1 MECGHCRT
9 ENPGSF
15 RHCGACGQRLAATP
29 CDTCG
34 FSTPAPFTH
43 CGNCGLLLDL
53 HRGVSAEERRFATV
67 VFADVVGFTKLAD
80 DSDPEDTARI
90 VDVAFRQLSEVVA
103 AHGGTIDKYIGD
115 SLMAVFG
122 IPQAHEDDAERAV
135 AAALAMQRVDTG
147 LGFAI
152 GVNTGEVMVT
162 ALGGGANTVM
172 GDTVN
177 VAARLEKAAKE
188 GEVLVG
194 PITYELTA
202 GRINYRDRPALTL
215 KGKREPVELHQAISI
230 RSSPTP
236 SDTPQVPMVGRVE
249 ELDFLFSQWRR
260 ACSLKRLATVLVTG
274 EAGIGKTRLL
284 DELVNRIGDDAV
296 VVRSSYPPYGGSGG
310 MRVGG
315 DLLAQ
320 LGPSLDE
327 AVQRRVRSLTGDVDP
342 SLRDIDASALR
353 KEQVWALRRLAEDR
367 AKEKPIVILI
377 EDVHMASTSI
387 ELLTGVVAQ
396 FVDLPMMVVLA
407 GRPEGRW
414 LTSFPM
420 ASTVRLRSLTLEGSR
435 RLAQLW
441 QPDTEPDAELLAW
454 AGGNPLFL
462 RELLVFSSLYGPES
476 VERQQLPVSLRA
488 VLAARLDTLASAERA
503 ALQDFAVIGDTATVE
518 QLMALGGPGAVD
530 GITGLT
536 NSGVVRHRPDGTL
549 RITEP
554 LLREVAYETM
564 PRTTRVERHTRM
576 AELLT
581 NLDDRARHLSRASE
595 HAIND
600 AHLRDAAA
608 EALALAGL
616 DALDKSRRPE
626 GVASLRQAV
635 QLGYRNPTGL
645 LRLASALN
653 DSDRHEALRLID
665 MVPLPS
671 SDPRIDAERTLVL
684 ANALTDV
691 DPPSAFAAFDDAIKR
706 WQAINDKTKEGWA
719 HSNKGVALFLAGR
732 TNDSDAELVIG
743 TELFRAAKDRTGE
756 LAALSFRALVRPD
769 HPDVEHWLQ
778 ESLSYAIELGD
789 RTRHLTAL
797 TSLQWHH
804 YLTERLG
811 GPRETMVATAWIE
824 AQIALATEIGW
835 PDSAFQGLCLK
846 ANLARYDGDFA
857 TARTAVDQARELG
870 SREGHDLALLQ
881 SVEASLDPGRP
892 FRPFDRID
900 PITNLASVIQ
910 METAFLE
917 GRFAE
922 LVELH
927 LLPIVD
933 RAERPESGTGLV
945 IAAAGMA
952 SLERFDLAEQYAREA
967 IEMSDSPRRWVQ
979 RIAGE
984 AVLAE
989 CQLRNGREAML
1000 TTQVGEIGGLA
1011 GVLVAR
1017 AWATHGSIDAF
1028 KALSTLSSRLRAPG
1042 IDHGIPNSASTA
1054 VAASVTS

>member
-90 VDVAFRQLSEVVA
+90 VDVAFRRLSEIVA

-135 AAALAMQRVDTG
+135 AAALAMQHADTG

-202 GRINYRDRPALTL
+202 GRISYRDRPPLTL

-230 RSSPTP
+230 RSNPTP
-236 SDTPQVPMVGRVE
+236 SETPQVPMVGRVE

-260 ACSLKRLATVLVTG
+260 ACSLKRLATVLITG
-274 EAGIGKTRLL
+274 DAGIGKTRLL
-284 DELVNRIGDDAV
+284 DELVNRIGDDALI
-296 VVRSSYPPYGGSGG
+296 VRSSYPPYGGSGG

-327 AVQRRVRSLTGDVDP
+327 AVQRRVRSLTGDLDP
-342 SLRDIDASALR
+342 SLREIDASALR
-353 KEQVWALRRLAEDR
+353 KEQVWALRRLGEDR
-367 AKEKPIVILI
+367 AKDKPIVILI

-387 ELLTGVVAQ
+387 ELLTGLVAQ
-396 FVDLPMMVVLA
+396 VIDLPMMVVLA

-441 QPDTEPDAELLAW
+441 QPGSEPDEDLLVW

-462 RELLVFSSLYGPES
+462 RELLVFSSLHRPES

-488 VLAARLDTLASAERA
+488 VLAARLDTLANAERA

-518 QLMALGGPGAVD
+518 QLMALGGPGAAD

-564 PRTTRVERHTRM
+564 PRTTRVERHLRM

-595 HAIND
+595 HAID
-600 AHLRDAAA
+600 DVHLRDAAA

-616 DALDKSRRPE
+616 DALEKSRRPE

-635 QLGYRNPTGL
+635 QLGYRNPSGL

-653 DSDRHEALRLID
+653 YSDRQEALRLID
-665 MVPLPS
+665 LVPLPS
-671 SDPRIDAERTLVL
+671 GDPRVDAERTLVL
-684 ANALTDV
+684 ANALADV
-691 DPPSAFAAFDDAIKR
+691 DPPSAFAAFDDAINR
-706 WQAINDKTKEGWA
+706 WQALKDKTKEGWA
-719 HSNKGVALFLAGR
+719 HSNKGVALFMAGR
-732 TNDSDAELVIG
+732 TTDSDGELVVAAD
-743 TELFRAAKDRTGE
+743 LFRAAKDRTGE
-756 LAALSFRALVRPD
+756 LAAMSFRSLVRPD
-769 HPDVEHWLQ
+769 HPDVEVWLQ

-804 YLTERLG
+804 YLAERLG
-811 GPRETMVATAWIE
+811 GPQETTVATAWIE
-824 AQIALATEIGW
+824 GQIALATELGW
-835 PDSAFQGLCLK
+835 LDSAFQGLCLK
-846 ANLARYDGDFA
+846 ANLARYDGNFA
-857 TARTAVDQARELG
+857 VARTAIDQARDLG
-870 SREGHDLALLQ
+870 SREGGDLALLQ

-892 FRPFDRID
+892 FRPFERID
-900 PITNLASVIQ
+900 PIHNLASVIQ
-910 METAFLE
+910 TETAFLE

-922 LVELH
+922 LLDLR
-927 LLPIVD
+927 LLPNVD
-933 RAERPESGTGLV
+933 LAERLESGTGLV

-952 SLERFDLAEQYAREA
+952 SVGSFDIAERYAREA
-967 IEMSDSPRRWVQ
+967 KAMSESAKRWVQ
-979 RIAGE
+979 RIAAE

-989 CQLRNGREAML
+989 CEIRQGRDTAV
-1000 TTQVGEIGGLA
+1000 TTKVGDVGGLA

-1017 AWATHGSIDAF
+1017 AWASMGDDDALT
-1028 KALSTLSSRLRAPG
+1028 ALSALSSRLRAPG
-1042 IDHGIPNSASTA
+1042 IHVGLPVSA
-1054 VAASVTS
+1054 AAETPG